1 MNDIIT
7 IYIDSNNEINIKSD
21 AILTKDDLLRI
32 IENIIK
38 LDTID

>member
-7 IYIDSNNEINIKSD
+7 IYIDSNNEISIKSD

>member
-7 IYIDSNNEINIKSD
+7 IYIDSNNEISIKSD

-38 LDTID
+38 LNTID